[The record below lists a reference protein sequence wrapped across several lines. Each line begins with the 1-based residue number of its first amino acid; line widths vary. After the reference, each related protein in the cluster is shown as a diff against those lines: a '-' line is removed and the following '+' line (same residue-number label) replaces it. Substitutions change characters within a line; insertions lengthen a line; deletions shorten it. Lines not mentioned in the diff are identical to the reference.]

1 MFFCSFFLVLCDRN
15 SLLLY
20 SDLIRALFF
29 SFFGL
34 LRWVKKIKKNEY
46 NLSRKP
52 IKHHKRSVGDLLKKI
67 MKPRLHMFL
76 IFNFA
81 PLDLFLFWGVVN
93 QVFFVYGI
101 VLDSTRFL
109 NWRCSSISSV
119 LRSRGWSFWRLWD
132 LILAE
137 LFLILNPFFFFKCLR
152 KTSIYR
158 SLGVGERYMAEFD
171 CWHMSQPDWSAY
183 IIPYTS

>member
-1 MFFCSFFLVLCDRN
+1 MYVSFSIIVIFFVLFSLFLVLCNRN

-46 NLSRKP
+46 NLSREP

-67 MKPRLHMFL
+67 MKPRLFMFL

-109 NWRCSSISSV
+109 NWR
-119 LRSRGWSFWRLWD
+119 
-132 LILAE
+132 
-137 LFLILNPFFFFKCLR
+137 
-152 KTSIYR
+152 
-158 SLGVGERYMAEFD
+158 
-171 CWHMSQPDWSAY
+171 
-183 IIPYTS
+183 